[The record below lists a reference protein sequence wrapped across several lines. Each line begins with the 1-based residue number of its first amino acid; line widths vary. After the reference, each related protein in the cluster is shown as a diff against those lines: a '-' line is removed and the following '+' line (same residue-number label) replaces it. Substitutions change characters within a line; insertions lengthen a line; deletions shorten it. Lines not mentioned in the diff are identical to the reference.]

1 MNGRRA
7 WGIVSAVWD
16 KAVTSKAI
24 PEASISSLYK
34 CRLVANAF
42 PLALLESSVSA
53 GLVPRHTLYMSKACY
68 LAA

>member
-1 MNGRRA
+1 MNGRRV
-7 WGIVSAVWD
+7 WGIVSGVWD

-42 PLALLESSVSA
+42 PLALLESSISA
-53 GLVPRHTLYMSKACY
+53 GLMLWNTLYMSKAC
-68 LAA
+68 